1 MSVKRRYY
9 TNEDGVKVFSSWQ
22 YDFYDVF
29 GKRHKKS
36 GFKTKA
42 EAEQNEAIAKSDY
55 NKGMATSNYN
65 NLKFKDLMEQFIK
78 LHAEIYLK
86 PSTVRGYKDHFN
98 LHLKKYFAE
107 IKLVEI
113 TPIIINRFI
122 ENKLKEGL
130 SNKSVNHILTT
141 MGTAFNWAIN
151 NNYMMYNP
159 VSRVK
164 KLKVD
169 NVEMEF
175 LSEEEI
181 KRVLD
186 IAKQEYPDFY
196 PLLITAIYSGMRRG
210 EILGLTWDCVN
221 FTKSTI
227 SVKHSM
233 YKGKLTTPKTKNSI
247 REIQVPSKLIKVLK
261 QHKNFAIENELN
273 LVFTQENGK
282 PLDADNL
289 IKRRFHKIL
298 KLAEV
303 KQIRFHDLRHTYAS
317 LLISKDLNFKYIQKQ
332 MGHSSFEVTMNTY
345 AHLMPEVYEKSKLAI
360 NELI

>member
-1 MSVKRRYY
+1 MAVKRRYY
-9 TNEDGVKVFSSWQ
+9 QNNNGEKVCSSWM

-42 EAEQNEAIAKSDY
+42 EAEQKEAIAKADY
-55 NKGMATSNYN
+55 NKGMVTSNDN
-65 NLKFKDLMEQFIK
+65 NLKFCEVMEQFIK

-86 PSTVRGYKDHFN
+86 PSTIRGYKDHYN
-98 LHLKKYFAE
+98 LHLKDFFGN
-107 IKLVEI
+107 IKLVDI
-113 TPIIINRFI
+113 TPVIINRFM

-130 SNKSVNHILTT
+130 SNKSVNHLLTT
-141 MGTAFNWAIN
+141 MGTAFNWAVN

-164 KLKVD
+164 KLKV
-169 NVEMEF
+169 NNIEMQF
-175 LSEEEI
+175 LSEDEI
-181 KRVLD
+181 HRVLD
-186 IAKQEYPDFY
+186 IAEQEYPDFY

-210 EILGLTWDCVN
+210 EILGLTWDCIN
-221 FTKSTI
+221 FTESTI

-247 REIQVPSKLIKVLK
+247 REIQVPSKVMKVLK
-261 QHKNFAIENELN
+261 QYKTQRVENNLN
-273 LVFTQENGK
+273 LVFTQQNGK
-282 PLDADNL
+282 PIDADNL

-298 KLAEV
+298 KKADV

-345 AHLMPEVYEKSKLAI
+345 AHLMPEVYEKSKIAI
-360 NELI
+360 DELI